1 MKEVLRLKT
10 YKIIY
15 LLYIFD
21 IYIYIFLVFRELIL
35 LDEIPTVHAYVATK
49 KLHHNDYDL
58 KHFSQVFSMQFM
70 AKFGACQA
78 RLLENIE
85 IRNLCHDPF

>member
-1 MKEVLRLKT
+1 M
-10 YKIIY
+10 
-15 LLYIFD
+15 
-21 IYIYIFLVFRELIL
+21 

-85 IRNLCHDPF
+85 IRMPRPLLEVKMANLNDSFSNKRHLQISKSTA